1 MSHSRSVLRI
11 VLAAAFTSL
20 LAVSGFADSHVR
32 IVRLSQVE
40 GTVQVDRDTGQGYE
54 KAFPNLPITQGTKVH
69 TGADGRAE
77 IEFEDGSALRLAPNA
92 VAEFPE
98 LSTRDSGAKHTTVKV
113 SEGTSYLDF
122 KGAKEEEFTLLFGL
136 EKLVLTKP
144 VHLRV
149 QMGDTNSSLA
159 VFKGKAQV
167 EGPSGLVKV
176 DGDESVS
183 FDFLNNNKA
192 TLAGNVEAQ
201 PFDTWDAQQQ
211 NYHKSYAASNSYS
224 PYAYGMSDLNY
235 YGNYFNAPG
244 YGLLWQPYFT
254 GVGWNPFMDGA
265 WFSYP
270 GFGYTWVSAYPW
282 GWTPYRYGTWM
293 SLPGRGWVW
302 RPATSWSGWNT
313 LPTVANA
320 PKEFAPPTAPASG
333 RAPVLIGRAPIACP
347 APSPSHRIE
356 IHSDTAGLGI
366 ARGTVRNLGRVSQEV
381 RTQGTAST
389 NVHPAPVGFWNTTS
403 RPVTPTG
410 GRAVSGHGTGL
421 GSVSAPAPHAG
432 STHAGG
438 GAHK

>member
-1 MSHSRSVLRI
+1 MSHSGSVLR
-11 VLAAAFTSL
+11 VFLAAAFISL
-20 LAVSGFADSHVR
+20 LAVAGFADSHVR

-92 VAEFPE
+92 VTEFPE

-144 VHLRV
+144 VHLRL

-176 DGDESVS
+176 DGDEAVS

-192 TLAGNVEAQ
+192 TVAGNVEEQ

-293 SLPGRGWVW
+293 SLPGHGWVW

-333 RAPVLIGRAPIACP
+333 RAPVLIGRAPIASP
-347 APSPSHRIE
+347 APSASHRIE
-356 IHSDTAGLGI
+356 INNDTAGLGI

-381 RTQGTAST
+381 RTQGSASAS
-389 NVHPAPVGFWNTTS
+389 VHPAPVGFWNTTS
-403 RPVTPTG
+403 RPSTPTG
-410 GRAVSGHGTGL
+410 GRASSGRSVGV
-421 GSVSAPAPHAG
+421 GSVSAPASHAG
-432 STHAGG
+432 SPHAG